1 MKYVVETTADR
12 EMVECA
18 VVVSGHQETRGVS
31 DHVYLHCTSTYNVR
45 GVTEHY
51 KPYRTEP
58 NMTQSA
64 AIDSL
69 G

>member
-1 MKYVVETTADR
+1 MKYVVLTAADR
-12 EMVECA
+12 EMDEYA
-18 VVVSGHQETRGVS
+18 VVVSGHHETRGVS
-31 DHVYLHCTSTYNVR
+31 EHVYLHCTYNVR

-58 NMTQSA
+58 NMTLSA
-64 AIDSL
+64 AIDSS